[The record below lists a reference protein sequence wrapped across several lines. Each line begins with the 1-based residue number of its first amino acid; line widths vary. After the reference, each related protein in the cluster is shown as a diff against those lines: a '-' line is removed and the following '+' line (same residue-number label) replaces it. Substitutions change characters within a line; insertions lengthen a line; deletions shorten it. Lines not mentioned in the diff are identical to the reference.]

1 MLREEGPHARLRLL
15 IVNGDENAARTL
27 AATARATDRFQP
39 IERMGDAR
47 FALEHVWDCI
57 QHRPDDV
64 PDVVITDLRAGGLGG
79 VQLTRELRRYA
90 ETHKVL
96 IAFIASGSGPLDQ
109 DAAET
114 AGADF
119 FVAWPK
125 SDADL
130 RPILI
135 QIAER
140 SLALGPLPVR
150 MLN

>member
-15 IVNGDENAARTL
+15 IVNGDERAAQTL
-27 AATARATDRFQP
+27 AAAARASDRFQP
-39 IERMGDAR
+39 IAHMGDAR

-57 QHRPDDV
+57 QNRPDDV

-90 ETHKVL
+90 ETRKML
-96 IAFIASGSGPLDQ
+96 IAFVASRSGPLDQ

-114 AGADF
+114 AGADY
-119 FVAWPK
+119 FVSWPK
-125 SDADL
+125 SEADL
-130 RPILI
+130 GPILI
-135 QIAER
+135 KIADR
-140 SLALGPLPVR
+140 SLTLGPLPVR